1 MKPSRFLQT
10 AILSVL
16 LLCPLS
22 RIRADDAAT
31 NHWVSSVAAGLTLTS
46 GNANNLLA
54 TLVGATDRKWGPNAV
69 NEYTL
74 GADLAYG
81 TSKIPPATSNTVTAN
96 LIHGFMQ
103 YNRLFTERFY
113 GFARLEGRHDAVADL
128 QYRITTSG
136 GVGEYLIK
144 NTNTDLSLEAGPGYV
159 VQEQAGVY
167 GNYMT
172 VRFGQ
177 KFHQVLSD
185 RARLWETAEY
195 APQVNDFNN
204 YVVNVVVGID
214 ADLTKDKRFS
224 LQSYVTD
231 CYTSEPAPGKKH
243 ADLTWVTAIAYKF

>member
-1 MKPSRFLQT
+1 MKPPRLLQT
-10 AILSVL
+10 TILSVL
-16 LLCPLS
+16 LLCPVS
-22 RIRADDAAT
+22 RIWADDEAT
-31 NHWVSSVAAGLTLTS
+31 NRWVSSVAAGLTLTS
-46 GNANNLLA
+46 GNADNLLA
-54 TLVGATDRKWGPNAV
+54 TLVGATDRKWGPGAA
-69 NEYTL
+69 NEFTL

-113 GFARLEGRHDAVADL
+113 GFARLEGRHDEVADL

-136 GVGEYLIK
+136 GAGYYLIR

-159 VQEQAGVY
+159 VQEQGGIY

-185 RARLWETAEY
+185 RSRFWETAEY

-214 ADLTKDKRFS
+214 ADLTKDKRLA
-224 LQSYVTD
+224 LQSFVTD
-231 CYTSEPAPGKKH
+231 CYTSEPATGKKH